1 MRKPLTLTLLGLAA
15 IGCGTA
21 PEPRP
26 QTKVVAP
33 PPKPV
38 DETRR
43 FPVTDQV
50 SIELV
55 NDKLLGKSFL
65 PGGNIAQYKH
75 GRKTYQQFLVH
86 GKSPEDAA
94 VLMFD
99 YKQTLRDAK
108 FIAHMGGYFGFDGDQ
123 PVYLFAKKSVLAGI
137 VGLPEKDADVV
148 ARQFAAHLD

>member
-1 MRKPLTLTLLGLAA
+1 MRKTLTLTLLGLAA
-15 IGCGTA
+15 IGCG
-21 PEPRP
+21 
-26 QTKVVAP
+26 P
-33 PPKPV
+33 PPPGHTKPVLKSIFKPV
-38 DETRR
+38 DESRR
-43 FPVTDQV
+43 FPVTDRI

-55 NDKLLGKSFL
+55 NDKLLGKDFL
-65 PGGNIAQYKH
+65 PGGNLGQYKH
-75 GRKTYQQFLVH
+75 GSKTFQQFLVH

-94 VLMFD
+94 VLLFD

-123 PVYLFAKKSVLAGI
+123 PVYIFAKKSVLAGI

>member
-1 MRKPLTLTLLGLAA
+1 MRRLLTPVIGMLM
-15 IGCGTA
+15 IGCGSA
-21 PEPRP
+21 PPVVKK
-26 QTKVVAP
+26 KVVAAP
-33 PPKPV
+33 VKPI

-43 FPVTDQV
+43 FPVADQV

-55 NDKLLGKSFL
+55 NDKLLGKDFL
-65 PGGNIAQYKH
+65 PGGNLAQYKH
-75 GRKTYQQFLVH
+75 GSRTYQQFLVH

-99 YKQTLRDAK
+99 FKQTLRDAK
-108 FIAHMGGYFGFDGDQ
+108 FVAHMGGYFGFDGDR

-148 ARQFAAHLD
+148 ARQFAAHLE

>member
-1 MRKPLTLTLLGLAA
+1 MQKWLTLMLVGLAT
-15 IGCGTA
+15 IGCGT
-21 PEPRP
+21 
-26 QTKVVAP
+26 P
-33 PPKPV
+33 PPVVEKKVAAAPAKPV

-55 NDKLLGKSFL
+55 NDKLLGKTFL
-65 PGGNIAQYKH
+65 PGGNLAQYKH
-75 GRKTYQQFLVH
+75 GSKTYRQFLVH

-94 VLMFD
+94 VMMFD

-137 VGLPEKDADVV
+137 VGLPEKDADVL
-148 ARQFAAHLD
+148 ARQFAAHLE